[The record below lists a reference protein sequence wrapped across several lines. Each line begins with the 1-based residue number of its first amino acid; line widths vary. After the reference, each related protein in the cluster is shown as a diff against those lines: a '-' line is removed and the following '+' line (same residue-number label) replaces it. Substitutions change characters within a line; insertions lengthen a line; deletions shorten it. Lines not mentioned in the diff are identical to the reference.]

1 MSPKKGANVRLSIL
15 DIPWLGSSSVAAILL
30 AEMVGWERD
39 YGTEWMDY

>member
-1 MSPKKGANVRLSIL
+1 MSPKKGANVLFSIL

-39 YGTEWMDY
+39 Y